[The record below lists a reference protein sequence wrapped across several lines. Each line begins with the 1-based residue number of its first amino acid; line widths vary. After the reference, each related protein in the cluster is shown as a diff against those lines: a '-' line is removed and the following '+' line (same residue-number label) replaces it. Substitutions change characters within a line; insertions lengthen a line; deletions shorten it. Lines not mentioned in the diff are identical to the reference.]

1 MSLDRLDHM
10 LDHVEQGLDRLLDQ
24 YKGKPRIAGW
34 IKAYLRQ
41 VQQLEDAAY
50 DVLIKRLI
58 DNAKDVQLDMVGRI
72 VGELREGRDDDFYRV
87 CIYAR
92 VRINRSRGNV
102 DDVLAVLAL
111 ITVTPVVFHE
121 YRNAC
126 LSLTFL
132 AVTEYDP
139 VAIFKPLSQ
148 TKAGGVKF
156 TMIVPTTN
164 SIMLLPMTWDGT
176 SDPNFAVGDA
186 NALDVSFGL
195 ASDVVTL
202 RDPRLPFPSRPGP
215 PVINYIEPSFG
226 PEA

>member
-1 MSLDRLDHM
+1 MSLDRLDHV
-10 LDHVEQGLDRLLDQ
+10 LDHVEQGLNLLIDQ
-24 YKGKPRIAGW
+24 YKGKPRLTGW
-34 IKAYLRQ
+34 LKAYLRQ
-41 VQQLEDAAY
+41 VQDLEDAAY

-58 DNAKDVQLDMVGRI
+58 YNAQDAQLDVIGKI
-72 VGELREGRDDDFYRV
+72 VGELRDGRDGEAYRIG
-87 CIYAR
+87 IYAR

-111 ITVTPVVFHE
+111 ITTTPVVFHE

-139 VAIFKPLSQ
+139 VAIYKPLSE
-148 TKAGGVKF
+148 TKAAGVKF

-164 SIMLLPMTWDGT
+164 TLMLLPMTWNGT
-176 SDPNFAVGDA
+176 SDPDHAVGDA
-186 NALDVSFGL
+186 NAPTLAFGL

-215 PVINYIEPSFG
+215 PVINYIDPSSG
-226 PEA
+226 PE